1 MAEKL
6 PCEVYAQV
14 YVAKM
19 RVLETQIKWAFLAF
33 SGGHSLRQ
41 PPLVCFFDSNIN
53 SLSISQISDL
63 TRVDHA
69 VGGPGN
75 IDLVQLPL
83 WSVA

>member
-33 SGGHSLRQ
+33 SGG
-41 PPLVCFFDSNIN
+41 
-53 SLSISQISDL
+53 
-63 TRVDHA
+63 
-69 VGGPGN
+69 
-75 IDLVQLPL
+75 LPL
-83 WSVA
+83 RHYSVPARPIIRIDSKTTGSVMSV